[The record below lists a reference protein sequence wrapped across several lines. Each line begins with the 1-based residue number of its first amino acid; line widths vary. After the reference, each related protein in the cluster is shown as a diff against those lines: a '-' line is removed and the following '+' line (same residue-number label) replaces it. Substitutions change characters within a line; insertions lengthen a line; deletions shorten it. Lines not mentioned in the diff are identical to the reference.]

1 MGSSGLMGNYE
12 KKPQYSTKLNLVAL
26 MDIFTILV
34 FFLLLNSGDSKQLEK
49 AKFIKLPDS
58 SAGKPPYGELMII
71 ISDKDIVLDT
81 EVVATVESVVKEPEK
96 GLATLGDA
104 LVKYIND
111 RGTLMTQFE
120 KDSGFSVTI
129 MGDETVPY
137 SLLKE
142 VMKTCQDKN
151 FRNISLAVNRVVAPV
166 FEVGGDAIDLTTAQT
181 LGGG

>member
-1 MGSSGLMGNYE
+1 MGSGFTGSYA
-12 KKPQYSTKLNLVAL
+12 KKNQYATKLNLIAL

-34 FFLLLNSGDSKQLEK
+34 FFLLINSGDSKQLEK

-71 ISDKDIVLDT
+71 ISDKDIYLDT
-81 EVVATVESVVKEPEK
+81 EAVATVESVMKEPEK
-96 GLATLGDA
+96 ALVDLGDA

-111 RGTLMTQFE
+111 RGTLLTEFE
-120 KDSGFSVTI
+120 KDAGFSVTI

-137 SLLKE
+137 SLLKQ
-142 VMKTCQDKN
+142 VMVTCQDKN

-166 FEVGGDAIDLTTAQT
+166 FEAGGEAVDLTAVSVPS
-181 LGGG
+181 GG

>member
-1 MGSSGLMGNYE
+1 MGSNGLMGKLE
-12 KKPQYSTKLNLVAL
+12 KKPQYSTKLNLIAL

-34 FFLLLNSGDSKQLEK
+34 FFLLINSGDSKELEK
-49 AKFIKLPDS
+49 AKFIELPDS

-71 ISDKDIVLDT
+71 ISEEDIALDT
-81 EVVATVESVVKEPEK
+81 EVVATVESVAKEPEK
-96 GLATLGDA
+96 ALTALGDA

-111 RGTLMTQFE
+111 RGTLMTEFE

-137 SLLKE
+137 SLLKQ
-142 VMKTCQDKN
+142 VMRICQDKN

-166 FEVGGDAIDLTTAQT
+166 FEMGGDMVDMTVPQGA
-181 LGGG
+181 GGG